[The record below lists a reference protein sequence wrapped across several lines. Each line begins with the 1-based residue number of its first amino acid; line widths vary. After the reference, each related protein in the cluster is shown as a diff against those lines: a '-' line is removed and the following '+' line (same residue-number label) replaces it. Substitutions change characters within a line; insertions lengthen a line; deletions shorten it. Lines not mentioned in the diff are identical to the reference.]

1 MTLPG
6 FLRVPFLFAEGGAG
20 ELVGVRLDRA
30 TKTIPQVGRGG
41 QVRSYEVAPQGTA
54 FAGTLYVALADTV
67 TGWEFGNPMSSPTSL
82 LRA

>member
-41 QVRSYEVAPQGTA
+41 PVRSYEVEPQGTA